1 MILKSSA
8 RSGAGLLTLSSGLA
22 IDGRYIVMQ
31 TDSSL
36 DLNLGGIPMTT
47 FPKRLKFWT
56 ALLVVLCMSSL
67 DIGPAAAGLA
77 SSTRT
82 GATTVAS
89 VRDADLLVAQ
99 RVLENKVVAQKLHDY
114 GVTPAEAQ
122 LKLASM
128 SDQDL
133 HRLATASKGLPS
145 GGDATGAVI
154 GILIVVIL
162 VILILRLTNKE
173 VVVK

>member
-1 MILKSSA
+1 
-8 RSGAGLLTLSSGLA
+8 
-22 IDGRYIVMQ
+22 
-31 TDSSL
+31 
-36 DLNLGGIPMTT
+36 MTT